1 MEPSTVASVNSAV
14 ASQRAT
20 TQGFDD
26 LSSEDFFAL
35 LIAELQAQDP
45 LDPKDNEQLLSQ
57 MSNIRQMEQNAALT
71 KTLETLA
78 GEQQFGSTA
87 GLIGNFV
94 AGTVVDQA
102 GLPTELRGVVIG
114 VRFEGDGGAIL
125 ELHNGHSLPAEKV
138 EQITLVENL
147 PTDILEQL
155 EAELAAAGAGTPEGS
170 EDTAAKIAQ
179 GLASRRDPTVGD
191 YARDWGQ
198 RLDVV
203 GGLLDSLFSPGI
215 GIGVGR

>member
-14 ASQRAT
+14 AAQGAT

-35 LIAELQAQDP
+35 LIAEMQAQDP

-57 MSNIRQMEQNAALT
+57 MSNIRQMEQNATLT
-71 KTLETLA
+71 KTLEALA
-78 GEQQFGSTA
+78 GEQRFGATA

-102 GLPTELRGVVIG
+102 GLPTELRGVVVG
-114 VRFEGDGGAIL
+114 VRFEGDGRAIL

-155 EAELAAAGAGTPEGS
+155 QAEMAAAGVGETEGGG
-170 EDTAAKIAQ
+170 DTAAKVAK
-179 GLASRRDPTVGD
+179 GLASRRDPTIGD
-191 YARDWGQ
+191 TARDWGQ

-215 GIGVGR
+215 GIGVGS